1 MHEVPHLKGA
11 ARRSRLR
18 SLTGMTSPFG
28 TGGPHSISA
37 RFRVRR
43 APRSHKEGRALQ
55 PLACRGHGFGCDCLE
70 TAHRLQVAE
79 AYKEVSKQAA
89 LTVPTCFIIGKDGK
103 IAWRERFGQ
112 NYIVERSD
120 FGVQLEAVV
129 GGKPLKSNGNRPKV
143 EGEDVEEEAEGDF
156 DMGF

>member
-1 MHEVPHLKGA
+1 M
-11 ARRSRLR
+11 
-18 SLTGMTSPFG
+18 
-28 TGGPHSISA
+28 
-37 RFRVRR
+37 
-43 APRSHKEGRALQ
+43 
-55 PLACRGHGFGCDCLE
+55 E
-70 TAHRLQVAE
+70 TARRLQVAE